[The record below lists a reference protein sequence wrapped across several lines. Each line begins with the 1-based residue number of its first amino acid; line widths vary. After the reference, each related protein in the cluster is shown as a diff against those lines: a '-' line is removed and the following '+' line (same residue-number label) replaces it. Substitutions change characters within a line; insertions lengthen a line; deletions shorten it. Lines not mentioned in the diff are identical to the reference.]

1 MHTHMHMHMHMHISS
16 INANIRCVGLELQT
30 GDASAAQEADNW
42 QQNASSWCAALM
54 QQHPLYRDL
63 VQPVALA
70 VFEVR
75 CGLSLLKHAA
85 SARPDQQLADA
96 VLGDCMALPSRL
108 GQGDLFA

>member
-1 MHTHMHMHMHMHISS
+1 
-16 INANIRCVGLELQT
+16 
-30 GDASAAQEADNW
+30 
-42 QQNASSWCAALM
+42 M

-85 SARPDQQLADA
+85 GARPDQQLVDA
-96 VLGDCMALPSRL
+96 VLGDCMALPSQL
-108 GQGDLFA
+108 GQGDLSAWMTY